1 MDQRDA
7 IENGDIQ
14 AIFQQRLKAMR
25 SRFVATLEQKAV
37 EIENC
42 LQQISDPFNF
52 DKASGDVALL
62 AHKLR
67 GTSLTLGMQRLGNL
81 AKDLEVMGSKTQVGN
96 SENADNLVRQARLL
110 VREIRRVVRTE
121 LSL

>member
-52 DKASGDVALL
+52 DTASGDVALL